1 MIQNGQIEPQKRRNK
16 REKIRENEE
25 IRTQVRIST
34 YSISFSLLFK
44 GYILLLMP
52 LYYFQALQPLQV
64 EQALLQLQQADP
76 R

>member
-1 MIQNGQIEPQKRRNK
+1 MNK
-16 REKIRENEE
+16 KGNYADQYLSNTETKNKE